1 MISRLCAAVVG
12 VLIAL
17 AGASKVTDFKQW
29 QIDARAQKVWPVIAV
44 VLPALELLLGALL
57 VVLTPSPQVLG
68 AATLLLLIF
77 TAFLLAQIASK
88 SVVPCAC
95 FGSKSKRPPS
105 MRDVARNVA
114 MMGLLFVAAA
124 LS

>member
-29 QIDARAQKVWPVIAV
+29 QIDARAQKVWPVIAL

-57 VVLTPSPQVLG
+57 IVLTPSPQVLG

-114 MMGLLFVAAA
+114 MMSLLFVAAA

>member
-1 MISRLCAAVVG
+1 MIARLCAAVVG

-17 AGASKVTDFKQW
+17 AGAAKLTDYKQW
-29 QIDARAQKVWPVIAV
+29 KTDARAQNVWPIVAV
-44 VLPALELLLGALL
+44 VLPPIELLLGALL
-57 VVLTPSPQVLG
+57 IVLTPTPGVLG
-68 AATLLLLIF
+68 MATLLLLIF
-77 TAFLLAQIASK
+77 TAFLLAQIATK

-105 MRDVARNVA
+105 MRDVARNLA
-114 MMGLLFVAAA
+114 MMMLLFVAAA

>member
-1 MISRLCAAVVG
+1 MIARLCAAAVG

-17 AGASKVTDFKQW
+17 AGAAKVTDYKQW
-29 QIDARAQKVWPVIAV
+29 KRDARAQNVWPVVAV
-44 VLPALELLLGALL
+44 VLPPIELLLGALL
-57 VVLTPSPQVLG
+57 IVLAPSPEVLG
-68 AATLLLLIF
+68 AATLLLLVF

-105 MRDVARNVA
+105 MRDVARNLG
-114 MMGLLFVAAA
+114 MMALLFVAAA